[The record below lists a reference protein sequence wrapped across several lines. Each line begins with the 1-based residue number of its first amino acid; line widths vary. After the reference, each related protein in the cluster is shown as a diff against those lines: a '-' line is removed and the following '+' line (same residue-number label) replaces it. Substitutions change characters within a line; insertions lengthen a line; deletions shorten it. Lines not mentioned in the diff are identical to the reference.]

1 MHELGYLCYLEHQL
15 WGEALS
21 IFRDQVRNTLKDSSL
36 GFRGKKKC
44 CLFVS
49 NKKNGLL
56 SVIAMLLLSET
67 FASENLFSVK

>member
-36 GFRGKKKC
+36 GYRGKKSAV
-44 CLFVS
+44 F
-49 NKKNGLL
+49 L
-56 SVIAMLLLSET
+56 SAVRKMDC
-67 FASENLFSVK
+67 